1 VCVCVCVCLGVNVS
15 LSVCLRRVWVCF
27 FVGSGCRCEL
37 SLEWPN
43 ITAMTK
49 LGKSFSG
56 GLGPKAARSAT
67 AHYGVWACVRDWIP
81 EEMLKCGVG
90 PGQLAC
96 FRFDERSREFHF
108 YGSNDDVKLVSEE
121 LFQDGLIKEE
131 HVMAMLPKAHHEP
144 APFLA

>member
-1 VCVCVCVCLGVNVS
+1 VCVCVCVCVCLGVNVS

-67 AHYGVWACVRDWIP
+67 SHYGVWGVCARLDPRGNAQVRRWA
-81 EEMLKCGVG
+81 GAAG
-90 PGQLAC
+90 
-96 FRFDERSREFHF
+96 
-108 YGSNDDVKLVSEE
+108 
-121 LFQDGLIKEE
+121 
-131 HVMAMLPKAHHEP
+131 MLP
-144 APFLA
+144 F